1 MITNISIDKLYSH
14 PKNPRQDLGNLS
26 ELTESI
32 LANGVMQNLTVVPK
46 TDDDG
51 YFVVIGNRRLAAA
64 KKAGL
69 KELPC
74 VVSNMDEK
82 QQQATMLLENMQR
95 SDLTPYEQ
103 AQGFQMC
110 LDLGM
115 TEDELS
121 KQTGFSKKTVKHRLN
136 MLKFDAEEVKKTVVN
151 GASIQDYIDL
161 EKVKNDDTKKELL
174 QYMGTTDFRYHLN
187 SAIETEKI
195 EKKVNQTEKKI
206 ALFAK
211 KVEDRDLDRKKYTYL
226 QFYRSPEDVKE
237 EGFKERKEYL
247 YTRSTY
253 GINVYGSVSEE
264 EVNDKAEKEEKRN
277 KIITELENLFKTAQ
291 QTRIEF
297 IKNILNDKTASHRD
311 VFYTEAIKILSTKSY
326 SSFDAK
332 LFKKI
337 IECDIKESLNKNNAE
352 KVFEATVFASLEESH
367 PLSCYSSWSG
377 EYNERKA
384 QQMNEYYKFLISI
397 GYQPSEAENQ
407 LLDGTHK
414 SYPASAEK

>member
-1 MITNISIDKLYSH
+1 
-14 PKNPRQDLGNLS
+14 
-26 ELTESI
+26 
-32 LANGVMQNLTVVPK
+32 
-46 TDDDG
+46 
-51 YFVVIGNRRLAAA
+51 
-64 KKAGL
+64 
-69 KELPC
+69 
-74 VVSNMDEK
+74 
-82 QQQATMLLENMQR
+82 
-95 SDLTPYEQ
+95 
-103 AQGFQMC
+103 
-110 LDLGM
+110 
-115 TEDELS
+115 
-121 KQTGFSKKTVKHRLN
+121 
-136 MLKFDAEEVKKTVVN
+136 
-151 GASIQDYIDL
+151 
-161 EKVKNDDTKKELL
+161 
-174 QYMGTTDFRYHLN
+174 MGTTDFRYHLN

-237 EGFKERKEYL
+237 EDFKGRKEYL
-247 YTRSTY
+247 YTKSTY

-277 KIITELENLFKTAQ
+277 KIILELENLFKTAQ

-311 VFYTEAIKILSTKSY
+311 IFYTKAIKILSTKSY

-337 IECDIKESLNKNNAE
+337 MECDIKESLNKNNAE
-352 KVFEATVFASLEESH
+352 KVFEATVFASLEENY

-377 EYNERKA
+377 EYIERKA

-397 GYQPSEAENQ
+397 GYQPSETENQ
-407 LLDGTHK
+407 LLDGTHEAYFRK
-414 SYPASAEK
+414 E